1 MSAIR
6 AKKRKITVR
15 FPRLYEKQFD
25 LLFHRARY
33 VWIEGSTKS
42 GKTHGCISWLLQS
55 AMKLKAGDAA
65 WWVAPVYAQA
75 KIAFRRAIKYL
86 PRELVAV
93 NKTELTITIKGAG
106 TIFFKSAE
114 KPDNLFGEDV
124 HDVVVDE
131 ASRCSAE
138 AWEAVRSTITK
149 TRGRARIIG
158 NVRGRKNWHYLGCR
172 RAEAGLDNH
181 AYGKLT
187 CWDAVA
193 AGIFPL
199 EEIEDARATMPPAV
213 FAELFECMPADD
225 AANPFGYD
233 RIRAC
238 IVGLS
243 PLAPVAY
250 GIDLG
255 KTVDYTVIV
264 GLDVNGS
271 VCRLHRF
278 KLPWGETHK
287 KIVEIVRGVP
297 VFMDASGVGDPVVE
311 RLQNKLRKERA
322 EVTGFKFT
330 SSSKQGLIEGLAIA
344 IGSEEIRY
352 PEGIIVQELEDFG
365 FFYTR
370 TGIRYEAINGHDDA
384 VCALALAW
392 RAYEQTILYRPDP
405 TPVMVAQGGGSTRKR
420 MRH

>member
-6 AKKRKITVR
+6 AKKKIIRVR
-15 FPRLYEKQFD
+15 FPRLYRKQEK
-25 LLFHRARY
+25 LLFHPARY

-42 GKTHGCISWLLQS
+42 GKTHGCISWLLQR
-55 AMKLKAGDAA
+55 AFKTKPGDAS

-75 KIAFRRAIKYL
+75 KIAFRRAIKCL
-86 PRELVAV
+86 PKVLCKI
-93 NKTELTITIKGAG
+93 NKTELTIELQNAG

-124 HDVVVDE
+124 HNVVVDE
-131 ASRCSAE
+131 ASRCSA
-138 AWEAVRSTITK
+138 ASWEAVRSTLTK
-149 TRGRARIIG
+149 TRGLARIIG

-172 RAEAGLDNH
+172 RAESGLDGH

-187 CWDAVA
+187 CWDAVDG
-193 AGIFPL
+193 GIFPI
-199 EEIEDARATMPPAV
+199 EEIEDARATMPEAV
-213 FAELFECMPADD
+213 FQELFECNPADD

-243 PLAPVAY
+243 PLAPVVY

-255 KTVDYTVIV
+255 KAVDFTVIV
-264 GLDVNGS
+264 GLDAHGS
-271 VCRLHRF
+271 VCRFHRF
-278 KLPWGETHK
+278 KLPWGVTHK
-287 KIVEIVRGVP
+287 KIVEIIRGVP
-297 VFMDASGVGDPVVE
+297 VFMDQSGVGDPVIE
-311 RLQNKLRKERA
+311 RLQNALRKERA
-322 EVTGFKFT
+322 EVTGFVFT

-352 PEGIIVQELEDFG
+352 PDGVIVQELEDFG
-365 FFYTR
+365 YFYTK
-370 TGIRYEAINGHDDA
+370 TGVRYEAIHGHDDA

-405 TPVMVAQGGGSTRKR
+405 SPVRVVTGGRAPKR